1 MKCPRCQVENDA
13 GARFCEDCGGRLEAA
28 YPSYGP
34 PKHLAEK
41 ILTSGTALEASGS
54 R

>member
-13 GARFCEDCGGRLEAA
+13 GARFCEDWLYVTCAA
-28 YPSYGP
+28 
-34 PKHLAEK
+34 LRE
-41 ILTSGTALEASGS
+41 I